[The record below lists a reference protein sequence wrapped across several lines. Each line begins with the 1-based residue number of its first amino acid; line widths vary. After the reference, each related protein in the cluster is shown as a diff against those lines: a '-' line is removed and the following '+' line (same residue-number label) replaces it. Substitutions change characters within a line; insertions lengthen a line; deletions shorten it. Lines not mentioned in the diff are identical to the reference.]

1 MKRCPQCQKTYEDET
16 LNFCLDDGATLLEN
30 LSDFS
35 PTLIFQSTAP
45 NESPTESFQTK
56 TASIAVLP
64 FANMSSEAENEYFCD
79 GLAEELSNGLA
90 KIENLKVA
98 ARTSAFSFR
107 NKNVNVGEIGRAL
120 NVNSVLEGSVGKSGN
135 RLRIFTQLVSVADGY
150 NLWSE
155 RYDREI
161 KDIFDVQDEIA
172 LAVVEALKVKL
183 LGKTKSA
190 VFKRQTDSTEAY
202 ELYLKGCFHR
212 GKGGTESRK
221 KAIDFFQKAIAIDP
235 HYAPAYAELSFSYR
249 VLISGGTLD
258 PNEFTPKVEAMVMKA
273 LELDASLAEAHFALA
288 IFKQDAWQWR
298 AAEREFR
305 KAVKLNLNLA
315 RARVG
320 YAGHLARVGRA
331 DEAVSEVK
339 QARELDPL
347 SPIVNANVGFILYFA
362 RRFDEAIETL
372 KSTLELDDNFAF
384 ANLYLGYNYAARG
397 DFAEAVSAY
406 KEAIRL
412 GQDTPSNRIYLG
424 AAYAGAG
431 KRKQAR
437 DILKQLLTGKN
448 YVSPGELAVL
458 YAALGE
464 REKAFASLE
473 DAHARRDLQLQ
484 YLNVDPAFD
493 SLREDS
499 RFQDLLRR
507 MNFPS

>member
-1 MKRCPQCQKTYEDET
+1 MKRCPQCQKIYADPT
-16 LNFCLDDGATLLEN
+16 LNFCLDDGAALLEN
-30 LSDFS
+30 LSDFL
-35 PTLIFQSTAP
+35 PTAILSNIG
-45 NESPTESFQTK
+45 ELPTESFETR
-56 TASIAVLP
+56 ASSIAVLP
-64 FANMSSEAENEYFCD
+64 FTNISSEAENEYFCD

-107 NKNVNVGEIGRAL
+107 NKNASVGEIGRAL
-120 NVNSVLEGSVGKSGN
+120 NVNSVLEGSVRKSGN
-135 RLRIFTQLVSVADGY
+135 RLRIFTQLVNVADGY

-155 RYDREI
+155 RYDREL

-190 VFKRQTDSTEAY
+190 VLKRQTDSTEAY
-202 ELYLKGCFHR
+202 ELYLKGCFYR

-221 KAIDFFQKAIAIDP
+221 KAVEYFQKAIATDP
-235 HYAPAYAELSFSYR
+235 DYAPAYAELSFSYR
-249 VLISGGTLD
+249 VLVGGGTLD
-258 PNEFTPKVEAMVMKA
+258 PNEFTPKVEAMALKA
-273 LELDASLAEAHFALA
+273 LELDAGLAEAHFALA
-288 IFKQDAWQWR
+288 IFKQDGWQWS

-305 KAVKLNLNLA
+305 KAVKLNPNLA
-315 RARVG
+315 RAHVG
-320 YAGHLARVGRA
+320 YAGYLARVGRA
-331 DEAVSEVK
+331 QDAAGEVK

-347 SPIVNANVGFILYFA
+347 SPIINANVGFILYFA

-372 KSTLELDDNFAF
+372 KSTLELDGNFAF
-384 ANLYLGYNYAARG
+384 AYLYLGYNYAARG

-424 AAYAGAG
+424 AAFAGAG

-437 DILKQLLTGKN
+437 DVLKQLLMSES
-448 YVSPGELAVL
+448 YVSSGELAVL
-458 YAALGE
+458 YTALDE

-473 DAHARRDLQLQ
+473 EAYSKRDLQLQ

-493 SLREDS
+493 RLATICALRICCGE
-499 RFQDLLRR
+499 
-507 MNFPS
+507 